1 MSNPVLLIPQDC
13 NHELFSELQT
23 RNLVYELR
31 NTGRIRGIDQASL
44 YACIENE
51 WESFISSKSFGFV
64 EVQAPILNYSL
75 TKQLVNTFEI
85 GIPVLTQ
92 KYLVIEWI

>member
-1 MSNPVLLIPQDC
+1 MLLIPQDC
-13 NHELFSELQT
+13 NHEPFSELQT
-23 RNLVYELR
+23 LNLVYELR

-92 KYLVIEWI
+92 KYLVTEWI